1 MIRTLIVDDDPFVR
15 MSLQTIL
22 EAQDDVEV
30 CALGADGDEAV
41 ELFERERPDVLLMD
55 IQMPE
60 MDGYEAT
67 RVIRSLDRDDAR
79 SVPIVAMTANAFVED
94 EERSRM
100 SGMDGHLSKP
110 LDIHLVYAT
119 MDRFLRGRS
128 RGGGA

>member
-1 MIRTLIVDDDPFVR
+1 
-15 MSLQTIL
+15 
-22 EAQDDVEV
+22 
-30 CALGADGDEAV
+30 
-41 ELFERERPDVLLMD
+41 
-55 IQMPE
+55 

-110 LDIHLVYAT
+110 LDIRLVYAT
-119 MDRFLRGRS
+119 MDRFLRGRP

>member
-1 MIRTLIVDDDPFVR
+1 
-15 MSLQTIL
+15 
-22 EAQDDVEV
+22 
-30 CALGADGDEAV
+30 
-41 ELFERERPDVLLMD
+41 
-55 IQMPE
+55 
-60 MDGYEAT
+60 
-67 RVIRSLDRDDAR
+67 
-79 SVPIVAMTANAFVED
+79 VPIVAMTANAFVED

>member
-1 MIRTLIVDDDPFVR
+1 
-15 MSLQTIL
+15 
-22 EAQDDVEV
+22 
-30 CALGADGDEAV
+30 
-41 ELFERERPDVLLMD
+41 MD

-67 RVIRSLDRDDAR
+67 RVICSLDRDDAR

>member
-1 MIRTLIVDDDPFVR
+1 MPRSGGVHRAPRPCARSSARTPGSVDLIF
-15 MSLQTIL
+15 
-22 EAQDDVEV
+22 
-30 CALGADGDEAV
+30 
-41 ELFERERPDVLLMD
+41 MD
-55 IQMPE
+55 HQMPE

-119 MDRFLRGRS
+119 MVRF
-128 RGGGA
+128 